1 MKVQEL
7 REQSTERLREELLR
21 LTKEQFNLRMAKANG
36 QLGQPHLM
44 REARRDIAR
53 VKTVLL
59 EKERSAQREVAERE
73 SKSSR

>member
-59 EKERSAQREVAERE
+59 EKERSAQREVAESE
-73 SKSSR
+73 SKSE

>member
-1 MKVQEL
+1 MKAQEL

-59 EKERSAQREVAERE
+59 EKERSAQREVAETE
-73 SKSSR
+73 SKSE